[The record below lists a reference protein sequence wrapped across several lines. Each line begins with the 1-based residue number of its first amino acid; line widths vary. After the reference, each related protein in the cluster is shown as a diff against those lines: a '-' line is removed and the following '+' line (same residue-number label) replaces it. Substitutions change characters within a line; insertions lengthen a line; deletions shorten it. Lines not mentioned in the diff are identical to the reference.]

1 VIGLLLALAGAYGV
15 FLLFTSLT
23 LGWTG
28 LAPRPGSGA
37 RRHLRPRLDS
47 WLLQAGLDEMRP
59 AELAA
64 AVAAL
69 FVVGAL
75 VAWGLFGGVLPPLA
89 VGLAAASAPLAA
101 ARSRRDRRRLEAREA
116 WPHLIEE
123 LRIKTT
129 TLGRSIPQAL
139 LDVGRSAP
147 DDLRPAFEAAGR
159 EWLISTDFEAT
170 IEVLERRLDDA
181 TADTVCETL
190 LVAHAIGGTEI
201 DRCLTALVDDRIL
214 DQQSRKD
221 ARARQAGAR
230 FARCFVLFVPLGM
243 ALVGLSIG
251 EGRRA
256 YQSATAQLLVL
267 VGLSLMGLCWLWAG
281 RMMRLPAE
289 ERVFGVGAEP
299 GEAT

>member
-1 VIGLLLALAGAYGV
+1 MTGLLLALAGAYGV
-15 FLLFTSLT
+15 FLVFTSVAF
-23 LGWTG
+23 GWSG
-28 LAPRPGSGA
+28 LAPRPGSGGG
-37 RRHLRPRLDS
+37 RVRPRLES

-59 AELAA
+59 AELVGAFG
-64 AVAAL
+64 AL

-75 VAWGLFGGVLPPLA
+75 VAWALFGGVLPPLA
-89 VGLAAASAPLAA
+89 AGLAAATAPLAA
-101 ARSRRDRRRLEAREA
+101 ARARRERRQLEAREA
-116 WPHLIEE
+116 WPHLIED

-139 LDVGRSAP
+139 LEVGRRAP
-147 DDLRPAFEAAGR
+147 DDLRPAFDAARR

-170 IEVLERRLDDA
+170 LDVLKSRLADA

-190 LVAHAIGGTEI
+190 LVAHSIGGTEI

-230 FARCFVLFVPLGM
+230 FARRFVLVVPLGM

-251 EGRRA
+251 EGRAA
-256 YQSATAQLLVL
+256 YQSPTAQLLVL
-267 VGLSLMGLCWLWAG
+267 VGLALMGLCWLWAG
-281 RMMRLPAE
+281 HMMRLPVE
-289 ERVFGVGAEP
+289 QRVFGSTGQSGA
-299 GEAT
+299 TR